1 MTATL
6 PPPPSTSLVDAGP
19 ARQEPPAEPTLG
31 DLRAAHFARS
41 GFSADDYGARWA
53 RFPVGPLSFVIPN
66 WPGRGRSLSVHDLHH
81 ALTHYDTSLRG
92 EAETAAW
99 ELARGCRWHPIA
111 WVLQPQALA
120 FGLFACP
127 RRTWRAFV
135 RGRGG
140 ANLYEHAYAS
150 AELLARP
157 LSELRQELGLDQ
169 EQRSA
174 TWGDALAFAA
184 VAAGSLAVGLAGLV
198 SLLIPLTWLLAL
210 GWRLR
215 YDPEARLDEDPLS
228 ER

>member
-6 PPPPSTSLVDAGP
+6 SAPPTTSPEDVQPAEGAG
-19 ARQEPPAEPTLG
+19 EPTLG

-41 GFSADDYGARWA
+41 GFSAADYGARWA
-53 RFPVGPLSFVIPN
+53 RFPVGPFSFVIPN

-99 ELARGCRWHPIA
+99 ELAQGCRAHPIA

-135 RGRGG
+135 RGRG
-140 ANLYEHAYAS
+140 
-150 AELLARP
+150 
-157 LSELRQELGLDQ
+157 
-169 EQRSA
+169 
-174 TWGDALAFAA
+174 
-184 VAAGSLAVGLAGLV
+184 
-198 SLLIPLTWLLAL
+198 
-210 GWRLR
+210 
-215 YDPEARLDEDPLS
+215 
-228 ER
+228 

>member
-6 PPPPSTSLVDAGP
+6 PPPTPTSSLDV
-19 ARQEPPAEPTLG
+19 PPEEVALAPTLG

-53 RFPVGPLSFVIPN
+53 RFPVGPLSFVVPN

-99 ELARGCRWHPIA
+99 ELARGCGRHAIA

-140 ANLYEHAYAS
+140 ENLYAHPYAS
-150 AELLARP
+150 EELLARP
-157 LSELRQELGLDQ
+157 LSELRRELGL
-169 EQRSA
+169 EEGSA
-174 TWGDALAFAA
+174 RQPTWGDRAAFAAISAASLAFALFNLI
-184 VAAGSLAVGLAGLV
+184 SYLV
-198 SLLIPLTWLLAL
+198 PLTWAL
-210 GWRLR
+210 FLVWRLR
-215 YDPEARLDEDPLS
+215 YDPEARLAEEPL
-228 ER
+228 RPR